1 MLFRYSP
8 LIIHLVISNIGLIV
22 VSFLVF
28 FPSNYVEITWQ
39 KQIISIV
46 FAALCFF
53 GMIAVFFPNICSKIA
68 FGNKQNNNNTI
79 NLSSDKFSSFF
90 GIKLIHGHH
99 STLKQ
104 FSNHEFRLR
113 NKSIC
118 AGCFG
123 LFIGGFISFI
133 GIIMYN
139 FLDIVFFGV
148 PQQLVWLGVV
158 SVVLAIFS
166 PIFYNVSSFV
176 RIFLNIFLILG
187 MLFILIGIDILFSS
201 FGINIFLIGL
211 FIFFIISRISVSKY
225 NHEKIY
231 SKK

>member
-1 MLFRYSP
+1 MLFRNSS
-8 LIIHLVISNIGLIV
+8 LIINLGISSIGLIV

-68 FGNKQNNNNTI
+68 FGNKQNNTI
-79 NLSSDKFSSFF
+79 NLSSDRFSSFF
-90 GIKLIHGHH
+90 GITLIHGHH

-148 PQQLVWLGVV
+148 PQQLVGLGVV
-158 SVVLAIFS
+158 AVTLAIFS
-166 PIFYNVSSFV
+166 PIFYNASSFV

-225 NHEKIY
+225 NHDKIY